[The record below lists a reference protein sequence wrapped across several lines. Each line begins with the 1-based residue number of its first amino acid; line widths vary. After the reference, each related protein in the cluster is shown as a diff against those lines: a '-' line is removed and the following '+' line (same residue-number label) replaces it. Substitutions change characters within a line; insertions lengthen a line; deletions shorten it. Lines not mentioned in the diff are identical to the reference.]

1 LKIANNNKTFEG
13 GVEELDKFLSTT
25 ITTENDLELFVD
37 TFAKV
42 L

>member
-1 LKIANNNKTFEG
+1 LKIANNKTFEG
-13 GVEELDKFLSTT
+13 GVEELDMFLSTT

-37 TFAKV
+37 TSAEA